1 MAEREATVEPVPA
14 PAEPA
19 AGTSATKADRR
30 GAVVAALMLTVGL
43 AAIDSTIVA
52 TAVPQIVAD
61 LGGFSLFPWIF
72 SIYLLTQAV
81 TVPIYGRLSDL
92 FGRKPVLLFG
102 IAGFLGGSVLCAVA
116 WSRPALIVGRGVQ
129 GLAAGA
135 LLPPTTTIV
144 GDLYEPAERGRIQG
158 YISSVWGVSAIV
170 GPALGGF
177 FAQYWTWRGIFWLN
191 LPIGVGAAFLIRRH
205 LHERVE
211 RHAHRIDY
219 AGAVALTV
227 SCSLLILALLEGGVS
242 WAWSSGT
249 SIGLFAGSALLL
261 VAFVQIERTVAEPI
275 LPLWIFRHRTLVAGN
290 LAGLAIGAILIG
302 QSSYV
307 PTYAQ
312 RVVGVGA
319 VVAGFAMAA
328 MTIGWPI
335 AATLAPR
342 VYLRIDY
349 RRTALLGG
357 TIVIGG
363 CLLLALF
370 VGEGSG
376 VWRVAVAS
384 FVLGVGMGF
393 ASVSTVVAVQSVV
406 GWGRRGVVTGS
417 NMFIR
422 TLGSA
427 VGVAVFGSI
436 ANGRLAHRRQTPAA
450 IFHAVNGVFWALVAV
465 AVLGVAAQLL
475 LPRRVTPIEQP

>member
-1 MAEREATVEPVPA
+1 MAELELTTAPA
-14 PAEPA
+14 PAHWA
-19 AGTSATKADRR
+19 ATEADNRR
-30 GAVVAALMLTVGL
+30 AVVAALMLTVGL
-43 AAIDSTIVA
+43 AAVDATIVA

-61 LGGFSLFPWIF
+61 LGRFSLFPWIF
-72 SIYLLTQAV
+72 SIYLLTNAV
-81 TVPIYGRLSDL
+81 TVPIYGRLSDI
-92 FGRKPVLLFG
+92 FGRKPVLLVG
-102 IAGFLGGSVLCAVA
+102 VAGFLAGSVLCAVA
-116 WSRPALIVGRGVQ
+116 WSMVALIVFRGVQ

-135 LLPPTTTIV
+135 ILPTTTTIV
-144 GDLYEPAERGRIQG
+144 GDLYEPAQRGRIQG
-158 YISSVWGVSAIV
+158 YISSVWGTTAIA
-170 GPALGGF
+170 GPALGGL

-191 LPIGVGAAFLIRRH
+191 LPVGIGAAWLIQRH

-211 RHAHRIDY
+211 RRSHRIDY
-219 AGAVALTV
+219 AGAFTLTV

-242 WAWSSGT
+242 WAWT
-249 SIGLFAGSALLL
+249 STASIALFAAAAVLL

-349 RRTALLGG
+349 RPTAVLGG
-357 TIVIGG
+357 VIAVIG

-370 VGEGSG
+370 VGESSG
-376 VWRVAVAS
+376 VWRVAFAS
-384 FVLGVGMGF
+384 FVLGIGMGF

-427 VGVAVFGSI
+427 VGIAVFGSI
-436 ANGRLAHRRQTPAA
+436 ANGRLAHRRHTPAA
-450 IFHAVNGVFWALVAV
+450 IFGAVHGVFWALVAV
-465 AVLGVAAQLL
+465 AVLGVASQLL
-475 LPRRVTPIEQP
+475 LPRRITPLE

>member
-1 MAEREATVEPVPA
+1 MEEL
-14 PAEPA
+14 
-19 AGTSATKADRR
+19 SATQADNR
-30 GAVVAALMLTVGL
+30 GAVVAALMLTIGL

-81 TVPIYGRLSDL
+81 TVPIYGRLSDV
-92 FGRKPVLLFG
+92 FGRKPVLLVG
-102 IAGFLGGSVLCAVA
+102 IAGFVGGSILCALA
-116 WSRPALIVGRGVQ
+116 WNMLTLIVFRGIQ

-135 LLPPTTTIV
+135 ILPTTTTIV
-144 GDLYEPAERGRIQG
+144 GDLYSPAERGRIQG

-191 LPIGVGAAFLIRRH
+191 LPLGIGAAWLIERH

-211 RHAHRIDY
+211 RRDHRIDY
-219 AGAVALTV
+219 AGAATL
-227 SCSLLILALLEGGVS
+227 SAGCSLLILALLEGGVS
-242 WAWSSGT
+242 WSWSSVT
-249 SIGLFAGSALLL
+249 SIALFALAAVLL
-261 VAFVQIERTVAEPI
+261 VAFVLVERVVAEPI

-328 MTIGWPI
+328 MTIGWPL
-335 AATLAPR
+335 ASTLAPR
-342 VYLRIDY
+342 IYLRIDF
-349 RRTALLGG
+349 RPTALLGG
-357 TIVIGG
+357 VIATLG

-376 VWRVAVAS
+376 IWRVAFAS
-384 FVLGVGMGF
+384 FVLGVGLGF
-393 ASVSTVVAVQSVV
+393 ASVATVVAVQSVV

-427 VGVAVFGSI
+427 VGVAVFGGI
-436 ANGRLAHRRQTPAA
+436 ANSRLAHRPHTAPA
-450 IFHAVNGVFWALVAV
+450 IFHAVHGVFWALVAV

-475 LPRRVTPIEQP
+475 LPRRVTPID